1 VRAARC
7 GGPHSAFGAGS
18 PTSAAPPDRLLP
30 KGAGRRTET
39 TIDVSSI
46 EDRRSATEPDAD
58 VSLRIRTATA
68 DAAFVSEG
76 IALGLPLKWIERA
89 PLSEHRP
96 MLALAW
102 RAPAGGT
109 RVSSDH

>member
-1 VRAARC
+1 M
-7 GGPHSAFGAGS
+7 
-18 PTSAAPPDRLLP
+18 
-30 KGAGRRTET
+30 
-39 TIDVSSI
+39 DVSSS

-58 VSLRIRTATA
+58 VSLRMRTATA

-96 MLALAW
+96 TLALAW
-102 RAPAGGT
+102 RAPDGDT
-109 RVSSDH
+109 RVSADR